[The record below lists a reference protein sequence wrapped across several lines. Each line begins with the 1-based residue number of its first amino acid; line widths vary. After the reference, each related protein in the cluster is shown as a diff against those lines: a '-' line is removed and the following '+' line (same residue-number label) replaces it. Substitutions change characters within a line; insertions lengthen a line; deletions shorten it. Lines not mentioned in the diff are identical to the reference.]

1 MMVNGCFT
9 PTLQISIKSVNILY
23 EKQHRRPSKNTLI
36 YQQMLLSYEIPSLSS
51 AQVLLSLSCLHKA
64 ARSYLLVGPIAQSVF
79 FASGPVD
86 SGGFDDLP
94 GGNGA
99 LDLALEED

>member
-1 MMVNGCFT
+1 
-9 PTLQISIKSVNILY
+9 
-23 EKQHRRPSKNTLI
+23 
-36 YQQMLLSYEIPSLSS
+36 MLLNYEIPSLSS

-64 ARSYLLVGPIAQSVF
+64 ARSYPLVGPIAQSVF